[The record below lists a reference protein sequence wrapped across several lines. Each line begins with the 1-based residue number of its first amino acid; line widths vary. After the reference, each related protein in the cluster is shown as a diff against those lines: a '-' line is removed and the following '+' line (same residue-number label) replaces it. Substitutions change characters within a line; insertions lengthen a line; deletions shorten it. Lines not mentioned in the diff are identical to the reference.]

1 MCLLGIYIIYE
12 VIFNKNWVLLN
23 NNFFFFLLF
32 FWLILLISSLLSLEI
47 KLSLEASLLYFR
59 FIFFSLAIGFFLN
72 KYFSV
77 IKLLHFSIWLSFLLL
92 ILDSHFQF
100 LFGKN
105 IFGIEPMLKYRISS
119 FFGEELIMGSYLS
132 RILPIGLILTL
143 IIYDKKLIDMKTTLF
158 YSFIISFIG
167 SSIFLSGE
175 RSAMFYYFLTII
187 LSLIFSLKLRK
198 IFFISLFFLSA
209 MITSISIKDYEFS
222 KRMFNYTVYEIFPSK
237 SEIRIFSETH
247 EAHYETAFNMFK
259 DKPLIG
265 HGPKT
270 FRKIC
275 SQEQYYVLYGCSTH
289 PHNIYLQLLSETGLV
304 GFFAIFSFFIYS
316 LFFLTRVLL
325 NKILYNKN
333 RYPDTILLFYVTFF
347 IYLWPIIPNGNFFNN
362 WMNGI
367 YYLLIG
373 LFMSFH
379 FKKLNNY

>member
-1 MCLLGIYIIYE
+1 MINSIFKNIIVLFPFFLISGPFLTDFAMCLLGIYIIYE

-198 IFFISLFFLSA
+198 IFFISLFFF
-209 MITSISIKDYEFS
+209 ISNDN
-222 KRMFNYTVYEIFPSK
+222 FN
-237 SEIRIFSETH
+237 
-247 EAHYETAFNMFK
+247 
-259 DKPLIG
+259 
-265 HGPKT
+265 
-270 FRKIC
+270 
-275 SQEQYYVLYGCSTH
+275 
-289 PHNIYLQLLSETGLV
+289 
-304 GFFAIFSFFIYS
+304 
-316 LFFLTRVLL
+316 
-325 NKILYNKN
+325 
-333 RYPDTILLFYVTFF
+333 
-347 IYLWPIIPNGNFFNN
+347 
-362 WMNGI
+362 
-367 YYLLIG
+367 
-373 LFMSFH
+373 
-379 FKKLNNY
+379 